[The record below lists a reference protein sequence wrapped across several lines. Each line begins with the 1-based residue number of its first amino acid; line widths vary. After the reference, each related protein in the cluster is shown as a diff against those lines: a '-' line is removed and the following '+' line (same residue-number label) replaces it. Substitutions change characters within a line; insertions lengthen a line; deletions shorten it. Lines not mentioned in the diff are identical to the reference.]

1 MLAQSYSICPFGTGL
16 FHSAECPP
24 GSSLLQPV
32 SEFPFIFLRL
42 NNIPVYSSRPLGD
55 SEALQVGG
63 DDGCVWHPTPD
74 RTYGKSHGLRVPTC
88 PSAASHPV
96 GPFSLLSTPA
106 PLGFPRESRAP
117 LSGHR
122 EGLGA
127 ERCPWVSPEP
137 FQKPNMCGFSV
148 NRATVFFGGGGNVVR
163 YSTEMIKRG
172 AKGSHKGKY
181 LLWSGDSFSF
191 LNVEIED
198 IFLKKNLHTPL

>member
-1 MLAQSYSICPFGTGL
+1 MCVTPNPRQNLWEISWPEGPNL
-16 FHSAECPP
+16 
-24 GSSLLQPV
+24 
-32 SEFPFIFLRL
+32 
-42 NNIPVYSSRPLGD
+42 PLG
-55 SEALQVGG
+55 SII
-63 DDGCVWHPTPD
+63 
-74 RTYGKSHGLRVPTC
+74 
-88 PSAASHPV
+88 
-96 GPFSLLSTPA
+96 
-106 PLGFPRESRAP
+106 GFPRESRAP

-181 LLWSGDSFSF
+181 LL
-191 LNVEIED
+191 
-198 IFLKKNLHTPL
+198 